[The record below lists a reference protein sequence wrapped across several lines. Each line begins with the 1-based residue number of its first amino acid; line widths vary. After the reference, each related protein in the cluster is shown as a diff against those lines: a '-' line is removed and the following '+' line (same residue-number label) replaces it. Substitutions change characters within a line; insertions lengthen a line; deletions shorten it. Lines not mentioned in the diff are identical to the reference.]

1 MLANDMKK
9 GTQIV
14 MLSGEL
20 GTIMDNRGGMIR
32 VAEVEGIVTEMGS
45 IYIDDIDL
53 VLTDDGWEKIEFNQS
68 QQKRIDKKNKILK
81 RLKW

>member
-20 GTIMDNRGGMIR
+20 GTIMDNRKGMIR
-32 VAEVEGIVTEMGS
+32 VAEVEGVFTDMGS

-68 QQKRIDKKNKILK
+68 QQKE
-81 RLKW
+81 

>member
-20 GTIMDNRGGMIR
+20 GTIMDNRKGMIR
-32 VAEVEGIVTEMGS
+32 VAEVEGVFTEMGS

>member
-20 GTIMDNRGGMIR
+20 GTIMDNRKGMIR
-32 VAEVEGIVTEMGS
+32 VAEVEGVFTEMGS

-81 RLKW
+81 R

>member
-20 GTIMDNRGGMIR
+20 GTIMDNRKGMIR
-32 VAEVEGIVTEMGS
+32 VAEVEGVFTDMGS